1 MYYNQEEEQF
11 FTLVHYA
18 TLLFSVVVFAYLKA
32 YIFILALILLYG
44 FFKIVLNNKRYK
56 YLLNSNTINDFL

>member
-18 TLLFSVVVFAYLKA
+18 TLLFSIVVFAYFKA
-32 YIFILALILLYG
+32 YIFILAL
-44 FFKIVLNNKRYK
+44 VL
-56 YLLNSNTINDFL
+56 FLAFSR